1 MTTRK
6 LKMPLDNLSHPVPAL
21 RVRPGGAKQGVA
33 AAATSTIGPFTPGT
47 QVIEIY
53 AGEAM
58 RYETG
63 DENVEA
69 SATSHF
75 LDAGERLVR
84 SLGDGPDTHL
94 AIIRVGTEDVPVE
107 VSELE

>member
-1 MTTRK
+1 MTSRIPR
-6 LKMPLDNLSHPVPAL
+6 MPLDNLGHPVPAL
-21 RVRPGGAKQGVA
+21 RARPSSAKQGTAGVA
-33 AAATSTIGPFTPGT
+33 SSVIGPFSAGT

-53 AGEAM
+53 AASAI

-63 DENVEA
+63 VAGVEA

-107 VSELE
+107 VSEME